1 MCSLSRLVF
10 ITETD
15 YVYCAVRSESLNV
28 KQVKFSLLRVNLP
41 NMFIGKFYHWQIKKS
56 NPRIRFVCSISQF
69 FRRQCYMPIVR
80 LLVQLNV
87 SCFRVLNTD
96 FLFVIYC

>member
-1 MCSLSRLVF
+1 MSLYSINLLVF

-15 YVYCAVRSESLNV
+15 CVYCAVRSESLNV
-28 KQVKFSLLRVNLP
+28 KQVKFGLLRVNLP
-41 NMFIGKFYHWQIKKS
+41 HMFIGKFYHWQIKKS
-56 NPRIRFVCSISQF
+56 NLRIRFVCSISQF
-69 FRRQCYMPIVR
+69 FCYMHVVR

-87 SCFRVLNTD
+87 SCFQVLNID